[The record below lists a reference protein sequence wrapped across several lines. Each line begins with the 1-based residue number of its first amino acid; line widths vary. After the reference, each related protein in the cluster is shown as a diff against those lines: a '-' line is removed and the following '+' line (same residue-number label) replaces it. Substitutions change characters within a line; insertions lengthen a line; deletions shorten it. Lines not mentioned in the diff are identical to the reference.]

1 MHNLQIRLADDEL
14 AEVEE
19 LTKVYHKS
27 RSEVARNALHEGIR
41 ALKMDIA
48 LRRFLRNEFSL
59 ARAAGFAGVSI
70 QEMSDFLA
78 RSDVPFFRYSPK
90 ELDADAGRAKKALRA
105 GE

>member
-19 LTKVYHKS
+19 LTKVYHKT
-27 RSEVARNALHEGIR
+27 RSEVARNALHEGLR
-41 ALKMDIA
+41 AMKMDIA
-48 LRRFLRNEFSL
+48 MRRYLRNEFSL

-70 QEMSDFLA
+70 QQMSDYLA

-90 ELDADAGRAKKALRA
+90 ELESDKERAKKAVRA
-105 GE
+105 GG